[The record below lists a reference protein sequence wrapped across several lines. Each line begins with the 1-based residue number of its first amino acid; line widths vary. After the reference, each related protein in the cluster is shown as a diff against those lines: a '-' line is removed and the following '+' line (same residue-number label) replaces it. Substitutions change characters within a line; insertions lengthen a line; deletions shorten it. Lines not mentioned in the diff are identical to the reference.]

1 MKSIL
6 LLILLAIS
14 TYSLGHETYFAFAE
28 MEYDEDCSCL
38 EISIKVSAHDLNSI
52 VANEIKNYTGL
63 EKVLND
69 DGQNQKVIKNFIIQG
84 FSITQN
90 QKEVQLFYEGFELN
104 NDGNCLF
111 FLRTE
116 ELEKSA
122 VNIQF
127 DLFMDSYIEQ
137 QNKLIYK
144 KSNHSKEP
152 YSFFESRRETE
163 ITL

>member
-6 LLILLAIS
+6 LLFLLAIS
-14 TYSLGHETYFAFAE
+14 TYSLSHETYFAFAE

-52 VANEIKNYTGL
+52 AENKIKNYSGL
-63 EKVLND
+63 EKALNNEE
-69 DGQNQKVIKNFIIQG
+69 QNQIIIQNIIFQG
-84 FSITQN
+84 FKITQN
-90 QKEVQLFYEGFELN
+90 QKNLDLFYEDFELN

-116 ELEKSA
+116 KIEKIA
-122 VNIQF
+122 VNIEF
-127 DLFMDSYIEQ
+127 DLFMGTYNEQ

-144 KSNHSKEP
+144 KSNHLKEP
-152 YSFFESRRETE
+152 YSFFEARRETE